1 MKIQMSLIDVKDIG
15 LDVAGD
21 VLTLTLGES
30 SRKVKLPRGERG
42 APGRDG
48 ISIKGD
54 QGEKGEQGRDGLP
67 GRDSA
72 VPGPKGDKGD
82 AGKTGELPIITI
94 GQVVTGEQASV
105 ILGGTKEEPV
115 LNFVLPRGDRGF
127 AGQPGK
133 AGKDGSQEYVQLQY
147 LGHSP
152 RYTNDFISA
161 HILADGQIELPKMR
175 EEDVGSWTWIKTFTD
190 VSVSGLVEEVVRIQK
205 GSRKFVVIAY
215 NGEFKFTA
223 F

>member
-1 MKIQMSLIDVKDIG
+1 MSLIDVKDIG

-21 VLTLTLGES
+21 VLTLTLAET

-42 APGRDG
+42 IAGRDG

-54 QGEKGEQGRDGLP
+54 QGEKGEQGRDGQP
-67 GRDSA
+67 GRDSM
-72 VPGPKGDKGD
+72 VKGDKGDKGD
-82 AGKTGELPIITI
+82 AGRTGDMPILTI
-94 GQVVTGEQASV
+94 GQVLTGEQASV
-105 ILGGTKEEPV
+105 ILGGTREEPV

-127 AGQPGK
+127 AGQPGR
-133 AGKDGSQEYVQLQY
+133 AGKDGSHEYIQLAY
-147 LGHSP
+147 MGHSP

-161 HILADGQIELPKMR
+161 HVLADGQIELPEMQ
-175 EEDVGSWTWIKTFTD
+175 ESDVGAWTWIKTFTE
-190 VSVSGLVEEVVRIQK
+190 VAVTGLVEEVVRINK

-215 NGEFKFTA
+215 NGKFKFTA

>member
-1 MKIQMSLIDVKDIG
+1 MSLIDIEKIG

-21 VLTLTLGES
+21 VLTLTLGET

-42 APGRDG
+42 ASGRDG

-54 QGEKGEQGRDGLP
+54 TGEKGEQGRDGLP

-82 AGKTGELPIITI
+82 CGKTGELPILTI

-105 ILGGTKEEPV
+105 ILGGTREEPI

-127 AGQPGK
+127 AGQPGRN
-133 AGKDGSQEYVQLQY
+133 GKDGSHEYIQLAY
-147 LGHSP
+147 MGHSP

-161 HILADGQIELPKMR
+161 HVLADGQIELPEMS
-175 EEDVGSWTWIKTFTD
+175 EADIGAWTCIKTFTD
-190 VSVSGLVEEVVRIQK
+190 VSVSGLVEEVVRINK
-205 GSRKFVVIAY
+205 GAKKFVVIAY
-215 NGEFKFTA
+215 NGKFKFTA

>member
-1 MKIQMSLIDVKDIG
+1 MSLIDVEQIT

-21 VLTLTLGES
+21 VLTLTLGET

-54 QGEKGEQGRDGLP
+54 TGEKGEQGRDGLA
-67 GRDSA
+67 GRDST
-72 VPGPKGDKGD
+72 VPGVKGDKGD
-82 AGKTGELPIITI
+82 VGKTGDMPLLTI
-94 GQVVTGEQASV
+94 GQVVTGDVPSV
-105 ILGGTKEEPV
+105 ILGGSREEPV

-133 AGKDGSQEYVQLQY
+133 NGKDGSHEYIQLQY
-147 LGHSP
+147 MGHSP
-152 RYTNDFISA
+152 RYTNDFLSA
-161 HILADGQIELPKMR
+161 HVLADGQIELPEMS
-175 EEDVGSWTWIKTFTD
+175 EADVGSWTCIKTFTD
-190 VSVSGLVEEVVRIQK
+190 VSVSGLVEEVVRINK
-205 GSRKFVVIAY
+205 SAKKFVVIAY
-215 NGEFKFTA
+215 GGKFKFTA

>member
-1 MKIQMSLIDVKDIG
+1 MSLIDVEQIT

-21 VLTLTLGES
+21 VLTLSLGET

-54 QGEKGEQGRDGLP
+54 QGEKGEQGRDGLA
-67 GRDSA
+67 GRDST

-82 AGKTGELPIITI
+82 VGKTGDMPLLTI
-94 GQVVTGEQASV
+94 GQVVTGDVPSV
-105 ILGGTKEEPV
+105 ILGGSREEPV

-133 AGKDGSQEYVQLQY
+133 NGKDGSHEYIQLQY
-147 LGHSP
+147 MGHSP
-152 RYTNDFISA
+152 RYTNDFLSA
-161 HILADGQIELPKMR
+161 HVLADGQIELPEMS
-175 EEDVGSWTWIKTFTD
+175 EADVGSWTCIKTFTD
-190 VSVSGLVEEVVRIQK
+190 VSVSGLVEEVVRINK
-205 GSRKFVVIAY
+205 SAKKFVVIAY
-215 NGEFKFTA
+215 GGKFKFTA

>member
-1 MKIQMSLIDVKDIG
+1 MSLVDVEKIT

-54 QGEKGEQGRDGLP
+54 SGEKGETGRDGLA
-67 GRDSA
+67 GRDSTVA
-72 VPGPKGDKGD
+72 GPTGPKGDCGRTGD
-82 AGKTGELPIITI
+82 TPSISI

-115 LNFVLPRGDRGF
+115 LNFVLPRGERGF
-127 AGQPGK
+127 AGQPGR
-133 AGKDGSQEYVQLQY
+133 AGKDGSHEYIQLQY
-147 LGHSP
+147 MGHSP
-152 RYTNDFISA
+152 RFTNDFLAS
-161 HILADGQIELPKMR
+161 HVLADGLVELPEMQ
-175 EEDVGSWTWIKTFTD
+175 ESDVGSWTCIKTFTE
-190 VSVSGLVEEVVRIQK
+190 VAVSGLVEEVVKITK
-205 GSRKFVVIAY
+205 GAKKFVVIAY
-215 NGEFKFTA
+215 GGKFKFTA

>member
-1 MKIQMSLIDVKDIG
+1 MSLIDVEKIG

-21 VLTLTLGES
+21 VLTLTLGET

-42 APGRDG
+42 VAGRDG

-54 QGEKGEQGRDGLP
+54 QGEKGEQGRDGQP
-67 GRDSA
+67 GRDSM
-72 VPGPKGDKGD
+72 VKGDKGDKGD
-82 AGKTGELPIITI
+82 AGRTGDMPILTI
-94 GQVVTGEQASV
+94 GQVLTGEQASV
-105 ILGGTKEEPV
+105 ILGGTREEPV

-127 AGQPGK
+127 AGQPGR
-133 AGKDGSQEYVQLQY
+133 AGKDGSHEYIQLAY
-147 LGHSP
+147 MGHSP

-161 HILADGQIELPKMR
+161 HVLADGQIELPEMQ
-175 EEDVGSWTWIKTFTD
+175 ESDVGAWTWIKTFTE
-190 VSVSGLVEEVVRIQK
+190 VAVTGLVEEVVRINK

-215 NGEFKFTA
+215 NGKFKFTA

>member
-1 MKIQMSLIDVKDIG
+1 MSLIDVDTIA
-15 LDVAGD
+15 LEVAGD
-21 VLTLTLGES
+21 VLTLQLGET

-42 APGRDG
+42 VAGRDG

-67 GRDSA
+67 GRDST
-72 VPGPKGDKGD
+72 VPGVKGDKGD
-82 AGKTGELPIITI
+82 CGKTGELPILSV
-94 GQVVTGEQASV
+94 GQVVTGDVASV
-105 ILGGTKEEPV
+105 ILGGSREEPV

-133 AGKDGSQEYVQLQY
+133 NGKDGSHEYIQLAY
-147 LGHSP
+147 MGHSP

-161 HILADGQIELPKMR
+161 HVLADGQIELPEMQ
-175 EEDVGSWTWIKTFTD
+175 ESDIGSWTWIKTFTE
-190 VSVSGLVEEVVRIQK
+190 VSVIGVVEEVVRITK
-205 GSRKFVVIAY
+205 GAKKFVVIAY
-215 NGEFKFTA
+215 GGKFKFTA

>member
-1 MKIQMSLIDVKDIG
+1 MSLIDIEKIG

-21 VLTLTLGES
+21 VLTLSLGEI

-54 QGEKGEQGRDGLP
+54 AGEKGEQGRDGLP
-67 GRDSA
+67 GRDSS

-82 AGKTGELPIITI
+82 CGKTGELPIITI

-105 ILGGTKEEPV
+105 ILGGTREEPV

-133 AGKDGSQEYVQLQY
+133 NGKDGSHEYIQLQY
-147 LGHSP
+147 MGHSP

-161 HILADGQIELPKMR
+161 HVLADGQIELPEMT
-175 EEDVGSWTWIKTFTD
+175 EADVGSWTCIKTFTD
-190 VSVSGLVEEVVRIQK
+190 VSVSGLVEEVVRISK
-205 GSRKFVVIAY
+205 SAKKFVVIAY
-215 NGEFKFTA
+215 AGKFKFTA

>member
-1 MKIQMSLIDVKDIG
+1 MSLIDVEKIG

-21 VLTLTLGES
+21 VLTLTLGET

-42 APGRDG
+42 VAGRDG

-54 QGEKGEQGRDGLP
+54 QGEKGEQGRDGQP
-67 GRDSA
+67 GRDSM
-72 VPGPKGDKGD
+72 VKGDKGDKGD
-82 AGKTGELPIITI
+82 AGRTGDMPILTI
-94 GQVVTGEQASV
+94 GQVITGEQASV
-105 ILGGTKEEPV
+105 ILGGTREEPI

-127 AGQPGK
+127 AGQPGR
-133 AGKDGSQEYVQLQY
+133 AGKDGSHEYIQLAY
-147 LGHSP
+147 MGHSP

-161 HILADGQIELPKMR
+161 HVLADGQIELPEMQ
-175 EEDVGSWTWIKTFTD
+175 ESDVGAWTWIKTFTE
-190 VSVSGLVEEVVRIQK
+190 VAVTGLVEEVVRINK

-215 NGEFKFTA
+215 NGKFKFTA

>member
-1 MKIQMSLIDVKDIG
+1 MSLIDIEKIT

-54 QGEKGEQGRDGLP
+54 QGEKGEMGRDGLA
-67 GRDSA
+67 GRDSTVA
-72 VPGPKGDKGD
+72 GPTGPKGDCGRTGD
-82 AGKTGELPIITI
+82 MPRLSI
-94 GQVVTGEQASV
+94 GQVITGDQASV
-105 ILGGTKEEPV
+105 ILGGSKEDPV
-115 LNFVLPRGDRGF
+115 LNFVLPRGERGF
-127 AGQPGK
+127 AGQPGRN
-133 AGKDGSQEYVQLQY
+133 GKDGSHEYIQLQY
-147 LGHSP
+147 MGQSP

-161 HILADGQIELPKMR
+161 HILADGLIELPEMT
-175 EEDVGSWTWIKTFTD
+175 EADIGSWTYIKTFTE
-190 VSVSGLVEEVVRIQK
+190 VAVSGLVEEVVRLNK
-205 GSRKFVVIAY
+205 SARKFVVIGY
-215 NGEFKFTA
+215 GGKFKFTA